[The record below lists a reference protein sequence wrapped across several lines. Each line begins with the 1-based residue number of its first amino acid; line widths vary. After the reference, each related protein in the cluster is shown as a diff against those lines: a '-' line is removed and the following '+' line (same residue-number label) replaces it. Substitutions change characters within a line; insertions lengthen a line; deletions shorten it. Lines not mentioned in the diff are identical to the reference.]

1 MLPGFEMARF
11 RWPRRGSGRGTLPAP
26 AAALAGIL
34 FLTIAGCAQKTPV
47 VAPRLEAEPLPA
59 IENPVYRLQPRDLI
73 AIKFWNSPELNE
85 EQRIRPDGAISL
97 PFVDEVPAAGK
108 TPAELDAVLTEKYS
122 AELNRPD
129 LTVIVREA
137 ALPQIFVGGE
147 VGVQG
152 VVPLT
157 EGLTLFRAIQRAGGF
172 KTTARRKD
180 VMIVRLQ
187 SSGPPIARKVDMM
200 PILSGRDPSRD
211 PLLAANDI
219 VFVPRTKVESAKL
232 FLQQYI
238 NDLIPLQNVFSG
250 ILLGTLASDTT
261 SDSNTTP
268 TTPTTPTAASAPS
281 ATPAGGGGR

>member
-11 RWPRRGSGRGTLPAP
+11 RWSCRGLRRGFFPGP
-26 AAALAGIL
+26 AAALTAL
-34 FLTIAGCAQKTPV
+34 CLLPFAGCAQKTPI
-47 VAPRLEAEPLPA
+47 VAPRLAAEPLPA
-59 IENPVYRLQPRDLI
+59 LENPVYRLQPRDLI

-108 TPAELDAVLTEKYS
+108 TPAELDALLTEKYS

-137 ALPQIFVGGE
+137 ALPQIFIGGE
-147 VGVQG
+147 VGFQG

-157 EGLTLFRAIQRAGGF
+157 EGLTLFRAIERAGGF

-187 SSGPPIARKVDMM
+187 PNGPPLARKIDMM
-200 PILSGRDPSRD
+200 PILSGRDPSLD
-211 PLLAANDI
+211 PPLAANDI

-232 FLQQYI
+232 FIQQYI

-261 SDSNTTP
+261 SDSGSNPTTP
-268 TTPTTPTAASAPS
+268 TTPTTPA
-281 ATPAGGGGR
+281 PAGGGER